1 MAEQEELGKGFAHL
15 EGLIQVR
22 PREEHKLST
31 WSFIQPPHGIPCS
44 PSACTKPSARAR
56 DPSINKVWGTVFR
69 KLEI

>member
-15 EGLIQVR
+15 EVLIQVR
-22 PREEHKLST
+22 PREEHELST
-31 WSFIQPPHGIPCS
+31 WSFIQPPHGTPCS
-44 PSACTKPSARAR
+44 PSPYTKPSARAR